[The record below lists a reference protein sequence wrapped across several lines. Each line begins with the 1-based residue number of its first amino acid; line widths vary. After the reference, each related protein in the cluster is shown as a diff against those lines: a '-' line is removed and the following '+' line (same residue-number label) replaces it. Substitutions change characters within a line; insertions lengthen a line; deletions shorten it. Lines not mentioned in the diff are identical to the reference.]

1 LTPDDFVIVPS
12 IAWREYQDV
21 FFNVCTRIVA
31 PTGSIAVRTNFYI
44 RDSGQPD
51 AVMPS
56 ARQHPIEELPD
67 DVLVFLLGS
76 RYCETQKLADFAWRS
91 FGGTKPG
98 WERVQAICNFV
109 HDHVNMSTLGMATR
123 GTIEP
128 RSIRFMNGSV
138 YVAILP
144 TWRLLCAAA

>member
-1 LTPDDFVIVPS
+1 MIVPNVT
-12 IAWREYQDV
+12 WREYRDV
-21 FFNVCTRIVA
+21 FGNICTRIVA
-31 PTGSIAVRTNFYI
+31 PAGSMAFRTNFYI

-109 HDHVNMSTLGMATR
+109 HDHVTFGYGYARDDRTAFD
-123 GTIEP
+123 T
-128 RSIRFMNGSV
+128 FHKV
-138 YVAILP
+138 YVATLP
-144 TWRLLCAAA
+144 TWRLPCAAA